1 MTEQWSNDNWIAL
14 ELVNILFFSA
24 LSCYHG
30 WSLGK
35 LGFRWTLLPAFH
47 TLSLIGF
54 LATLPAQCVDL
65 SCFLADSP
73 ICGNWTN
80 VDADSKAVQVLVMST
95 YNLGF
100 LALNANFAM
109 IAFFTRKEIVY
120 ARHGPSR
127 WPSSRKPIGVF
138 CCILA
143 ALGLLFFLN
152 YSSHIG
158 ITEVGWLNV
167 TSSIVIWIGVFVRNA
182 TVGAAIVQVAVLT
195 CTLHYSQRVLPFMN
209 TRLLLLAI
217 LLAAAHSV
225 LQTLSLLSPVL
236 ENEEAQVPLAWLGT
250 LCAMSG
256 NSLLAYL
263 FREGRDASSMPL
275 L

>member
-65 SCFLADSP
+65 SCFVADSA
-73 ICGNWTN
+73 ICGNWSS
-80 VDADSKAVQVLVMST
+80 VDANTMAAQVAVMSI

-100 LALNANFAM
+100 LALNTNFAM
-109 IAFFTRKEIVY
+109 IAFFARKEIVY
-120 ARHGPSR
+120 VRHGPSR
-127 WPSSRKPIGVF
+127 WRSSRKPIGVF
-138 CCILA
+138 CLTLA

-152 YSSHIG
+152 YSSHLG
-158 ITEVGWLNV
+158 LTQSGWLK
-167 TSSIVIWIGVFVRNA
+167 SDAGIVIWIGVLVRIA
-182 TVGAAIVQVAVLT
+182 TVGAAIVQVAILT

-209 TRLLLLAI
+209 TRLLLLAL
-217 LLAAAHSV
+217 LLAAAHAV
-225 LQTLSLLSPVL
+225 LQAVSLLPFAL
-236 ENEEAQVPLAWLGT
+236 AAQVPLAWLGT

-263 FREGRDASSMPL
+263 FRDGRDDASMPL